1 MITTSE
7 SNQESKRNMK
17 EVRKVVSTDS
27 LRAHARDRVQRLSK
41 FVSRRTNLE
50 NSYQLFSAQRSETVP
65 H

>member
-17 EVRKVVSTDS
+17 EVRKVVSAES

-41 FVSRRTNLE
+41 FVSRGTNLE
-50 NSYQLFSAQRSETVP
+50 N
-65 H
+65 

>member
-27 LRAHARDRVQRLSK
+27 LRPHARDSVQRLSK
-41 FVSRRTNLE
+41 FVSKRTNLE

>member
-17 EVRKVVSTDS
+17 EVRKVVSAGS
-27 LRAHARDRVQRLSK
+27 LHAHVCDRVPKKSK
-41 FVSRRTNLE
+41 FVPRD
-50 NSYQLFSAQRSETVP
+50 TVKVT